1 MKDIEKLKLC
11 SEMAKK
17 HGDDYEIIDV
27 FEYQRNNMDDLS
39 FHPNGNCG
47 CILLDD
53 DYAFGIRC
61 DHLMWAE
68 GKCEGIERFWT
79 ENEHKIAEEKYER
92 NEYDVYNAILVY
104 GNHKGS
110 LYIKL
115 LVFHEK

>member
-27 FEYQRNNMDDLS
+27 FEYQKNNMDDLS

-68 GKCEGIERFWT
+68 GNCEGIECFWT
-79 ENEHKIAEEKYER
+79 KNDHDAADTKETLHEM
-92 NEYDVYNAILVY
+92 YNSILVY

-110 LYIKL
+110 LYVKL
-115 LVFHEK
+115 LVFHGK